1 MRSKAQH
8 AGVCIA
14 VKSGRLVLFCYD
26 LVLAAI
32 ESATSV
38 EAACLPICRC
48 LSSPHLSFCIMAL
61 SFADD
66 MRQVIHFQKMMVE
79 TEGIGRPACVSTK
92 LHYLHFLT
100 SAQRPG
106 GCDKGK
112 APLEGGCPTRLMS
125 LAASQYMN
133 WLYF

>member
-1 MRSKAQH
+1 
-8 AGVCIA
+8 
-14 VKSGRLVLFCYD
+14 
-26 LVLAAI
+26 
-32 ESATSV
+32 
-38 EAACLPICRC
+38 
-48 LSSPHLSFCIMAL
+48 
-61 SFADD
+61 

-92 LHYLHFLT
+92 LHHLHSLT

-112 APLEGGCPTRLMS
+112 APLEGECPTRLMS

-133 WLYF
+133 WLCF